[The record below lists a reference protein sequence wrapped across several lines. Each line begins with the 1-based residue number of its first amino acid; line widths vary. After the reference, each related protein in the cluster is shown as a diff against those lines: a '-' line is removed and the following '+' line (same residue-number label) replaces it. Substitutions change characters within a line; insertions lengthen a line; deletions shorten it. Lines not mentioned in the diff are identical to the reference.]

1 MRHEMTDFSM
11 LDYRHLSAEERAAVK
26 RWALTRAHAER
37 SRALRGMLAG
47 VAAFLRRLAHL
58 TVQWWK
64 AQRARRARSIAAA
77 DLRSLSDVSSRI
89 SESAGA
95 RSMRLSSLVGH
106 RAGAAPK
113 SVRHRT
119 GCSIAARCVSPFS
132 APALRDCISH
142 I

>member
-1 MRHEMTDFSM
+1 MRHEMIDFSM

-37 SRALRGMLAG
+37 SRVLRGMLAG

-77 DLRSLSDVSSRI
+77 ELRSLSDRELKDIGVCRCEI
-89 SESAGA
+89 NALVFAG
-95 RSMRLSSLVGH
+95 
-106 RAGAAPK
+106 RA
-113 SVRHRT
+113 
-119 GCSIAARCVSPFS
+119 
-132 APALRDCISH
+132 
-142 I
+142 